1 MSIFLSY
8 VLFSG
13 LFIAGFV
20 SIREHENNHRHTL
33 LDLSINLVGGLIIG
47 WLMFPI
53 VVIIYLGQIKLR
65 K

>member
-1 MSIFLSY
+1 MEIFLFY

-20 SIREHENNHRHTL
+20 SIREHENNHRLTL
-33 LDLSINLVGGLIIG
+33 SDLLLNFIGGVVIG
-47 WLMFPI
+47 WLMLPI
-53 VVIIYLGQIKLR
+53 VAIVYLGQIKL

>member
-1 MSIFLSY
+1 MEMFLFY

-20 SIREHENNHRHTL
+20 SVREYENDHRMTL

-53 VVIIYLGQIKLR
+53 IAIVYLGQIKL

>member
-1 MSIFLSY
+1 MSIFLFY
-8 VLFSG
+8 MIFSG

-20 SIREHENNHRHTL
+20 SIREHENNHRLTL
-33 LDLSINLVGGLIIG
+33 FDLLVNFIGGMLFG

-53 VVIIYLGQIKLR
+53 VAIVYFGQIRLK

>member
-8 VLFSG
+8 MLFSG

-20 SIREHENNHRHTL
+20 SIREYENGHRMTL
-33 LDLSINLVGGLIIG
+33 LDLSINLVGGLVIG
-47 WLMFPI
+47 WLMLPI
-53 VVIIYLGQIKLR
+53 VAIVYLGQIKL

>member
-1 MSIFLSY
+1 MEIFLFY

-33 LDLSINLVGGLIIG
+33 LDLSINFIGGILFG
-47 WLMFPI
+47 WLMLPI
-53 VVIIYLGQIKLR
+53 VAIIYFGQIKLR

>member
-1 MSIFLSY
+1 MFLFY

-20 SIREHENNHRHTL
+20 SVREYENDHRMTL
-33 LDLSINLVGGLIIG
+33 LDLSINLVGGLVIG
-47 WLMFPI
+47 WLMLPI
-53 VVIIYLGQIKLR
+53 VVIVYLGQIKL

>member
-1 MSIFLSY
+1 MSIFLPY

-20 SIREHENNHRHTL
+20 SIREYENNHRLTL
-33 LDLSINLVGGLIIG
+33 SDLLLNFIGGILMG

-53 VVIIYLGQIKLR
+53 IVIVYLGQIKL

>member
-8 VLFSG
+8 MIFSG

-20 SIREHENNHRHTL
+20 SIREHENNHRLTL
-33 LDLSINLVGGLIIG
+33 LDLLINLVGGMVIG

-53 VVIIYLGQIKLR
+53 IAIIYLGQIKL

>member
-20 SIREHENNHRHTL
+20 SIREYENGHRMTL

-53 VVIIYLGQIKLR
+53 IAIVYLGQIKL

>member
-1 MSIFLSY
+1 MSIFLFY
-8 VLFSG
+8 MIFSG

-20 SIREHENNHRHTL
+20 SIREHENNHRLTL
-33 LDLSINLVGGLIIG
+33 LDLLINLVGGMVIG

-53 VVIIYLGQIKLR
+53 IAIIYLGQIKL

>member
-8 VLFSG
+8 MLFSG

-20 SIREHENNHRHTL
+20 SIREHENNHRLTL
-33 LDLSINLVGGLIIG
+33 SDLLLNFIGGILMG

-53 VVIIYLGQIKLR
+53 IAIVYFGQIKL
-65 K
+65 KK

>member
-20 SIREHENNHRHTL
+20 SIREYENGHRMTL
-33 LDLSINLVGGLIIG
+33 LDLSINLVGGLVIG

-53 VVIIYLGQIKLR
+53 IAIVYLGQIKL

>member
-8 VLFSG
+8 MIFSG

-20 SIREHENNHRHTL
+20 SIREYENGHRMTL
-33 LDLSINLVGGLIIG
+33 LDLLINLVGGMVIG

-53 VVIIYLGQIKLR
+53 IAIIYLGQIKL

>member
-1 MSIFLSY
+1 MSIFLFY
-8 VLFSG
+8 IIFSG

-20 SIREHENNHRHTL
+20 SIREHENNHRLTL
-33 LDLSINLVGGLIIG
+33 LDLLINLVGGMVIG

-53 VVIIYLGQIKLR
+53 IAIIYLGQIKL

>member
-1 MSIFLSY
+1 MLLFY

-20 SIREHENNHRHTL
+20 SMREHENNHRHTL
-33 LDLSINLVGGLIIG
+33 LDLLINFIGGILFG
-47 WLMFPI
+47 WLMLPI
-53 VVIIYLGQIKLR
+53 VVIIYLGQIRLK

>member
-1 MSIFLSY
+1 MLIFLSY

-20 SIREHENNHRHTL
+20 SIREYENGHRMTL
-33 LDLSINLVGGLIIG
+33 LDLSINLVGGLVIG

-53 VVIIYLGQIKLR
+53 IAIVYLGQIKL

>member
-8 VLFSG
+8 MIFSG

-20 SIREHENNHRHTL
+20 SIREYENDHRMTL
-33 LDLSINLVGGLIIG
+33 LDLSINLVGGLVIG

-53 VVIIYLGQIKLR
+53 IAIVYLGQIKL

>member
-8 VLFSG
+8 MVLSG

-20 SIREHENNHRHTL
+20 SIREHENNHRLTL
-33 LDLSINLVGGLIIG
+33 SDLLLNFIGGILMG
-47 WLMFPI
+47 WLMLPI
-53 VVIIYLGQIKLR
+53 VAIVYFGQIKL

>member
-1 MSIFLSY
+1 MEMFLFY

-13 LFIAGFV
+13 IFLGAFI
-20 SIREHENNHRHTL
+20 SLREIENNHRMTL
-33 LDLSINLVGGLIIG
+33 LDLLINLVGGLVIG

-53 VVIIYLGQIKLR
+53 IAIVYLGQIKL

>member
-1 MSIFLSY
+1 MEIFLFY

-20 SIREHENNHRHTL
+20 SVREYENGHRMTL
-33 LDLSINLVGGLIIG
+33 LDLSINLVGGLVIG
-47 WLMFPI
+47 WLMLPI
-53 VVIIYLGQIKLR
+53 VVIVYLGQIKL

>member
-8 VLFSG
+8 MIFSG

-20 SIREHENNHRHTL
+20 SVREYENGHRMTL
-33 LDLSINLVGGLIIG
+33 LDLSINLVGGLVIG
-47 WLMFPI
+47 WLMLPI
-53 VVIIYLGQIKLR
+53 VAIVYLGQIKL

>member
-1 MSIFLSY
+1 MI
-8 VLFSG
+8 FSG

-20 SIREHENNHRHTL
+20 SIREYENGHRMTL
-33 LDLSINLVGGLIIG
+33 LDLLINLVGGMVIG

-53 VVIIYLGQIKLR
+53 IAIIYLGQIKL

>member
-1 MSIFLSY
+1 MEMFLFY

-20 SIREHENNHRHTL
+20 SVREYENDHRMTL
-33 LDLSINLVGGLIIG
+33 LDLSINLVGGLVIG
-47 WLMFPI
+47 WLMLPI
-53 VVIIYLGQIKLR
+53 VVIVYLGQIKL